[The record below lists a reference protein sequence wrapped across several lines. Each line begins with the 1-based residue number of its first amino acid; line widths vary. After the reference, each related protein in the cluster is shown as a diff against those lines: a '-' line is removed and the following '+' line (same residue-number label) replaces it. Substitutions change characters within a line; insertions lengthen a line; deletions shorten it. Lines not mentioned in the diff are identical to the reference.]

1 MISRCKFCKNGFL
14 ILSSLFHIHKKP
26 PQCFKPRNVI
36 KNGFFV
42 FLWIWPEPV
51 RSSQR
56 EENAQKTSLKAKT
69 NSPRFG
75 RHHFYFK
82 LVSSTPWSFCCFY
95 VMYASFRSVTDKKK
109 QNTNPH
115 PDRKF
120 FVDLNGPGILR
131 DATLSDILVQQY
143 YFLICL
149 IAKLTHLK
157 RKLCSF
163 SDHAWDFRP
172 FKKCFL

>member
-1 MISRCKFCKNGFL
+1 MFSFEFDLNPWGVANAKKMPRKRLWKPKQILRVPAAIIFISN
-14 ILSSLFHIHKKP
+14 LFP
-26 PQCFKPRNVI
+26 VLLDR
-36 KNGFFV
+36 FV
-42 FLWIWPEPV
+42 VF
-51 RSSQR
+51 
-56 EENAQKTSLKAKT
+56 TSCML
-69 NSPRFG
+69 
-75 RHHFYFK
+75 H
-82 LVSSTPWSFCCFY
+82 LEVS
-95 VMYASFRSVTDKKK
+95 RIKKK
-109 QNTNPH
+109 QNTNPT
-115 PDRKF
+115 PDMKF